1 MLKTSKDNKEDLKSK
16 DLESKDSESNDTNTS
31 KSDISDD
38 KNDDK
43 TKNKEIKVIVA
54 NGVIELAKIGLNG
67 ICDYFSSKKGES
79 KPQTSDNNN
88 KDDEEMKIQLKNLAD
103 GQKALSEELKRRD
116 EEKKQEIELKQEGM
130 NEWKEEKNKII
141 NLALKQID
149 INYIKNNFHNFKEI
163 EEEIINLIFKTLNLD
178 NKIISSAYI
187 KKMHKTLFE
196 KIKGNIPEIQSLNFV
211 TIGFSGAGKS
221 TLTNTILEI
230 NEAKEGDSIK
240 SVTQEFKRYT
250 SVKVPGITI
259 YDTVGV
265 ETTTADRNLK
275 EIKKEV
281 QRLFNENL
289 EDPKNSLHGILYCIN
304 NGSSSQRILPQEIEF
319 ILELNKLYND
329 GDILIIVFTQSMN
342 PMTERRK
349 RELCQ
354 ELNND
359 KIEIIPVL
367 AKDFELEYPNGTK
380 FKLPANGINNLIDIM
395 KEKCK
400 NKLIKCN
407 TKQIAQ
413 RKMKEQFESDIKDKT
428 IEINNKIK
436 NHEFKNTLKEQFEF
450 IIKELFGD
458 VNLNFEYLE
467 QIIPEIKNK
476 INIYKLYLFE
486 EIKDK
491 NHSQLYKEFNII
503 NEKYGKKLDDFKIE
517 ETFREKYNEYY
528 KTNIEEY
535 IKEIIFE
542 NVSLKFLEKC
552 KTFFAEL
559 ICSDIKDEEIDDIVK
574 SNLDNIFKNI
584 KNN

>member
-1 MLKTSKDNKEDLKSK
+1 MLKTAKDNKEDSKST
-16 DLESKDSESNDTNTS
+16 DSESKDSDSKDSNSNKSDASND
-31 KSDISDD
+31 K
-38 KNDDK
+38 KDDK
-43 TKNKEIKVIVA
+43 TKNNKIGEIIA
-54 NGVIELAKIGLNG
+54 NGVIELGKIGIKGLF
-67 ICDYFSSKKGES
+67 DYLSSKKGES
-79 KPQTSDNNN
+79 KPESSDNNN
-88 KDDEEMKIQLKNLAD
+88 KDNEEMKIQLKNLAD
-103 GQKALSEELKRRD
+103 GQKELSEELKRRD
-116 EEKKQEIELKQEGM
+116 EEKKQEIELKEEGM

-178 NKIISSAYI
+178 NKLKSSAYI

-196 KIKGNIPEIQSLNFV
+196 KIKGNIPEIQSLNFI

-221 TLTNTILEI
+221 TLTNIILEI

-265 ETTTADRNLK
+265 EETTADRNLK

-289 EDPKNSLHGILYCIN
+289 DDPKNSLHGILYCIN

-329 GDILIIVFTQSMN
+329 SDILIIVFTQSMN
-342 PMTERRK
+342 PITERRK
-349 RELCQ
+349 IELRQ

-367 AKDFELEYPNGTK
+367 AKDFEFEYPNGTK
-380 FKLPANGINNLIDIM
+380 FKMPAYGINNLIDIM

-413 RKMKEQFESDIKDKT
+413 RKMKEQFENDIKDKT
-428 IEINNKIK
+428 LEINNKIR

-450 IIKELFGD
+450 IIKELFDD

-467 QIIPEIKNK
+467 QIILEIKNK

-491 NHSQLYKEFNII
+491 SHSQLYKGFNII
-503 NEKYGKKLDDFKIE
+503 NEKYNKKLDDFKIE
-517 ETFREKYNEYY
+517 ETFREEYNEYY

-535 IKEIIFE
+535 IKKIIFE
-542 NVSLKFLEKC
+542 NVSIKFLEKC
-552 KTFFAEL
+552 KAFFAEL